1 MGNGVSVAEFD
12 PGHIRMY
19 RNLIAIQSPST
30 RAEMIQTILV
40 SPEYV
45 FSAKRAGFYAV
56 MLQYVA
62 KVQRGEHPGLLPGE
76 APKTAVAPPA
86 GGYKIVAAPTSVATA
101 NPYYR
106 LGKKNGN
113 EKALSY
119 FQSCLMVLGLEEEVA
134 LTEEALKSAYK
145 KAAIKSHPDKG
156 GNEQDFEAVTRAY
169 AYLTEIIRRISGGRS
184 GPLPKVEE
192 PTLLKTE
199 RSKDSENWQHVQPVR
214 LNAQKLDLNAFNQ
227 MFEQT
232 RIPDPED
239 EGYGDWLKQEMGGGG
254 NSSKPF
260 SGKFNQQV
268 FNQMFEEEA
277 RKEGRPTHTTLAIAS
292 PQALLL
298 APSFGTE
305 IGRDRPS
312 DFTAAANAGL
322 KYTDLKSAYTTE
334 ATFSAQVADVR
345 VENRDLE
352 SYRSA
357 RKRAPDPLSDRE
369 MAAVQQAEKEAEE
382 RERQR
387 QLRAA
392 HEGVQA
398 QSYFERMK
406 RLVITDGVPLEKKNR
421 Y

>member
-1 MGNGVSVAEFD
+1 MGNGTSVADFN

-19 RNLIAIQSPST
+19 KNLIGIQSPTT

-40 SPEYV
+40 SPEYS
-45 FSAKRAGFYAV
+45 FSAKKAGFYGA

-62 KVQRGEHPGLLPGE
+62 KVQRGENPGFLPGE
-76 APKTAVAPPA
+76 ATKTSTQTYNLVTTTQ
-86 GGYKIVAAPTSVATA
+86 GKEKMD
-101 NPYYR
+101 PYYR
-106 LGKKNGN
+106 VARKNGN

-134 LTEEALKSAYK
+134 LTEETLRLSYK
-145 KAAIKSHPDKG
+145 RAAMKAHPDKG
-156 GNEQDFEAVTRAY
+156 GNERDFEAVTRAY
-169 AYLTEIIRRISGGRS
+169 AYLTEILRRISGGRS
-184 GPLPKVEE
+184 GPLPNVEA
-192 PTLLKTE
+192 PSFLQTE
-199 RSKDSENWQHVQPVR
+199 RTKDSENWQHVQPVR

-239 EGYGDWLKQEMGGGG
+239 EGYGDWLKQEMAGS
-254 NSSKPF
+254 SSKPF

-277 RKEGRPTHTTLAIAS
+277 RKEGRPTATTLAIVS

-298 APSFGTE
+298 APSMGVE
-305 IGRDRPS
+305 IGREKPA
-312 DFTAAANAGL
+312 DFTAPANAGL
-322 KYTDLKSAYTTE
+322 KYTDLKSAYTTA
-334 ATFSAQVADVR
+334 ATFSGEVADVR

-352 SYRSA
+352 SYRSS
-357 RKRAPDPLSDRE
+357 RKRAPDPLSEHE
-369 MAAVQQAEKEAEE
+369 MAAVKQAEKEAEE

-387 QLRAA
+387 QLRVA

-406 RLVITDGVPLEKKNR
+406 QLVITDGVPLEKTKR